1 LSLSVPSPG
10 YSSQQYCMNG
20 SISCFVLCYCS
31 SDGLKQNFCPTWFMH
46 RSCHAFA
53 SQLSFNLIA
62 IVIQSHRNCHSITS
76 QLSFN
81 LMAIVIQS
89 HHNCHVI
96 ASQLRCDNYVP
107 RNFNFMASKI
117 HSMGIDKILCRTK
130 SYLYWNEEKLQA
142 SEWPFSGTREC
153 SYAEMSRKCDAKRKR
168 RSGQETLP
176 CTRSKFSRI
185 IRKTTRHI
193 IGIISLVI

>member
-1 LSLSVPSPG
+1 
-10 YSSQQYCMNG
+10 
-20 SISCFVLCYCS
+20 
-31 SDGLKQNFCPTWFMH
+31 MH
-46 RSCHAFA
+46 SHRNCHAFA
-53 SQLSFNLIA
+53 SQLSCIRIA
-62 IVIQSHRNCHSITS
+62 IVMHSHHSCHSIAS
-76 QLSFN
+76 QLSCDRITVV
-81 LMAIVIQS
+81 MWS
-89 HHNCHVI
+89 RRNCHVI

-130 SYLYWNEEKLQA
+130 SYLYWNEEKFQA

-193 IGIISLVI
+193 IGIISLVIWIMCLVI